1 MLHAYLHHQL
11 TPQSGL
17 GTLRD
22 FLQMTADTH
31 RIRFTP
37 AALAL
42 LDCAP
47 VHQSIDFLQP
57 RLQLADVPLARYTP
71 KVGRTMLSD
80 PSPTAA
86 NYRRW
91 RADWVA
97 DAESTLWTAIHHM
110 PLEAKHISL
119 VWQLQHGCIPTAKQ
133 LQHMS
138 PEKTDKCPSCRN
150 LAPDRTTPLPAPEHR
165 EDLAHYFHCCARVH
179 RFWLLVGRFLAH
191 TLLRTHRHTSLA
203 ITPREVAHGF
213 GAWSALLPNH
223 AALHGLALWEIYR
236 AHTEALFDTA
246 TVKTGDATFA
256 R

>member
-1 MLHAYLHHQL
+1 
-11 TPQSGL
+11 
-17 GTLRD
+17 
-22 FLQMTADTH
+22 MTADTH

-119 VWQLQHGCIPTAKQ
+119 VWQLQH
-133 LQHMS
+133 
-138 PEKTDKCPSCRN
+138 
-150 LAPDRTTPLPAPEHR
+150 
-165 EDLAHYFHCCARVH
+165 
-179 RFWLLVGRFLAH
+179 
-191 TLLRTHRHTSLA
+191 
-203 ITPREVAHGF
+203 
-213 GAWSALLPNH
+213 
-223 AALHGLALWEIYR
+223 
-236 AHTEALFDTA
+236 
-246 TVKTGDATFA
+246 
-256 R
+256 